1 MTKNQFDFSFY
12 LFSNVYAN
20 LKIVIQSLNGRL
32 SIHSKL
38 SVNQPNIYTYV
49 TDYWAWILRKKIK
62 VFTYTI

>member
-38 SVNQPNIYTYV
+38 SVSQPNIYIYMSQ
-49 TDYWAWILRKKIK
+49 IIELGFLEKK
-62 VFTYTI
+62 